1 MGIWRESFCWVMIVI
16 GRDLDGSD
24 LIRFLM
30 LSNGLRFF
38 SLATAWSRPRSR
50 IHLTSLSLTAGSV
63 TVQRRIS
70 AGRLRSLFIEN
81 EYVELRVLPG
91 FYGFNCL
98 FTLLKLSRT
107 KLSWAEGSPLS
118 LPPTPHSFL
127 PPTKIISPL

>member
-24 LIRFLM
+24 LIRFFM

-81 EYVELRVLPG
+81 QYVELRVLQG

-98 FTLLKLSRT
+98 FTLLKLNRT
-107 KLSWAEGSPLS
+107 KLSWAEGFPLS

>member
-1 MGIWRESFCWVMIVI
+1 MIVI

-30 LSNGLRFF
+30 LSTGLRFF

-50 IHLTSLSLTAGSV
+50 IHLTSLRLTAGSV

-81 EYVELRVLPG
+81 EYVELRVLQG
-91 FYGFNCL
+91 F
-98 FTLLKLSRT
+98 
-107 KLSWAEGSPLS
+107 
-118 LPPTPHSFL
+118 
-127 PPTKIISPL
+127 

>member
-1 MGIWRESFCWVMIVI
+1 MIVI

-63 TVQRRIS
+63 TVQPATRSS
-70 AGRLRSLFIEN
+70 AAAVVAQLQPFDLRSS
-81 EYVELRVLPG
+81 G
-91 FYGFNCL
+91 GG
-98 FTLLKLSRT
+98 K
-107 KLSWAEGSPLS
+107 
-118 LPPTPHSFL
+118 
-127 PPTKIISPL
+127 